1 MALVHIFMFYFRLTF
16 HPHTFSG
23 VNAKWLDQ
31 VLGTQ
36 SNANANAKY
45 KTLLI
50 ERLLQ
55 IVHISG
61 QLCKFTMKLAS

>member
-1 MALVHIFMFYFRLTF
+1 MHIFMNFVFSF
-16 HPHTFSG
+16 VHSSDHFSG

-36 SNANANAKY
+36 SNSNAKY

-61 QLCKFTMKLAS
+61 QLCKFVIDFLYSNFF